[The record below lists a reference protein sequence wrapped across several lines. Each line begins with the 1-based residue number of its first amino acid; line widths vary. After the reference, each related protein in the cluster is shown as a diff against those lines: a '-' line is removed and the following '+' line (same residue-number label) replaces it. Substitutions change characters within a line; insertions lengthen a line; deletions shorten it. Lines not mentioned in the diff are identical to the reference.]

1 MTVLSTVRA
10 ACPFLGITQ
19 PTEVYSSSDP
29 IFIEMQKICND
40 IAQGVAEAY
49 DWQLFNTLGTHTGDG
64 STEDF
69 DLPSDYSRM
78 LKKSQ
83 LWSSSLETPLT
94 PISDV
99 DKWLGIDIQSF
110 DFVVNAWIIFGGQK
124 HIKPA
129 LATGVTAKYYYQTNL
144 IVKPDAGDNKVEFT
158 ADTDTFRLSERLLK
172 LGIIYRWREI
182 KGLEYA
188 EDMDRFEDLKSKLM
202 SADKGSRMIRL
213 GVVRMPS
220 DVRQAYPQTIVP

>member
-1 MTVLSTVRA
+1 
-10 ACPFLGITQ
+10 
-19 PTEVYSSSDP
+19 
-29 IFIEMQKICND
+29 MQEICND

-64 STEDF
+64 SKEDF

-78 LKKSQ
+78 LKKAQ
-83 LWSSSLETPLT
+83 VWSSSLETPLT

-129 LATGVTAKYYYQTNL
+129 LANTVTAKYYYQSNL
-144 IVKPDAGDNKVEFT
+144 IVTPDAGANQTEFT

-172 LGIIYRWREI
+172 LGIIFRWREI
-182 KGLEYA
+182 KGLDYA
-188 EDMDRFEDLKSKLM
+188 ESMDRFEDLKSKLM

-220 DVRQAYPQTIVP
+220 DVKQAYPQNIIP